1 MKNGNDASATTLM
14 SACKTALKAVE
25 RKNDKLA
32 TLQGEYMAACK
43 AEREDIKDIY
53 ATAKDRGVQTRA
65 LKMLVKHRAI
75 RHRMDRD
82 IVGLEEDI
90 RAAFQNYD
98 HAANKWD
105 TTPLGAASKGPSVVA
120 MAS

>member
-1 MKNGNDASATTLM
+1 MKNGSGVTELKTVMGELKKALTL
-14 SACKTALKAVE
+14 VE

-32 TLQGEYMAACK
+32 TLQGSYMAACK

-53 ATAKDRGVQTRA
+53 AAAKDKGVITRS

-90 RAAFQNYD
+90 RSAFNSYDFAAS
-98 HAANKWD
+98 KWD
-105 TTPLGAASKGPSVVA
+105 TTPLARSTLSATATPSD
-120 MAS
+120 